1 MGLRAEKLELSHSE
15 AFMQHL
21 VFWIFGAIAGYLCG
35 SLSSAVIVCR
45 AMGYGDPRTLGSMNP
60 GATNVLRI
68 AGEKAAALT
77 LAGDSLKGFLPIIF
91 FHILYNFFPMG
102 VDTLTIVLVGLGAF
116 FGHLYPLFFDF
127 KGGKGVATAFGVL
140 LGWNPVVAILSVGIW
155 GAVFWNTRISSL
167 SALTAAGFA
176 AIATIFYSPGETGT
190 WLRPAVFIMVGF
202 LIYRHR
208 SNIER
213 LIKGEEDMFGRR
225 KSFDDSDDDDDEE
238 N

>member
-1 MGLRAEKLELSHSE
+1 
-15 AFMQHL
+15 
-21 VFWIFGAIAGYLCG
+21 
-35 SLSSAVIVCR
+35 
-45 AMGYGDPRTLGSMNP
+45 MNP

-116 FGHLYPLFFDF
+116 LVIYIRSFLIS

-155 GAVFWNTRISSL
+155 GAVFL
-167 SALTAAGFA
+167 EYAHFFA
-176 AIATIFYSPGETGT
+176 FRFDRCWFCRYCNN
-190 WLRPAVFIMVGF
+190 F
-202 LIYRHR
+202 LFSR
-208 SNIER
+208 
-213 LIKGEEDMFGRR
+213 
-225 KSFDDSDDDDDEE
+225 
-238 N
+238 